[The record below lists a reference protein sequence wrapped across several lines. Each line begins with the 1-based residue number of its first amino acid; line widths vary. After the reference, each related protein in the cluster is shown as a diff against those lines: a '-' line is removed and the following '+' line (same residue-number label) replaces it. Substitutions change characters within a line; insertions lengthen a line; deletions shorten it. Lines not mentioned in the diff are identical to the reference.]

1 MADLIGIFNA
11 DSGKSVP
18 KISDLKWFL
27 VFEGLYN
34 GQGSLPGNKL
44 LEFKLKTVSNFK
56 ATANFFSF
64 LSFRKKNSCNKSVK
78 LY

>member
-44 LEFKLKTVSNFK
+44 LEFKLKTVTSKLQPISLVFY
-56 ATANFFSF
+56 
-64 LSFRKKNSCNKSVK
+64 LSEKRIAAVNQ
-78 LY
+78 

>member
-44 LEFKLKTVSNFK
+44 LEFKLKTVTS
-56 ATANFFSF
+56 
-64 LSFRKKNSCNKSVK
+64 K
-78 LY
+78 LQPISLVFYLTEKRIAAVNQ